1 MMKPEMNNKEMKK
14 EPYFS
19 VIIPAYNAERHIKK
33 SVKSI
38 LTNDYLDFEIII
50 VDDGSSDNTKSVC
63 KSLVDEDER
72 IVYIYQEN
80 SGPNVARNNA
90 IKHAKGKYILFLDA
104 DDELTKNSMKIISN
118 ELKSESY
125 DFVNFGISFIN
136 EKTNN
141 VTKKI
146 TYDRMI
152 LKNDEILNASMEGI
166 GVLSVCWS
174 KAISREFLL
183 KNNIEFIPD
192 KVHGRDII
200 FSRYLSLKAKKS
212 LVISNILVH
221 SFEVDDSFSR
231 TFSIK
236 NIKSAIQV
244 SDDLNKIFK
253 NENIDKDILNYAI
266 YKHLRYIS
274 ILASF
279 RLEEFISYSSAIK
292 LVKESFPSLT
302 YFKNCKKLK
311 DYLFVI
317 WLKFPRASFYIS
329 SLLKK
334 INIRPY

>member
-1 MMKPEMNNKEMKK
+1 MLDK
-14 EPYFS
+14 FFT
-19 VIIPAYNAERHIKK
+19 VIIPVYNADKYINK
-33 SVKSI
+33 SVSSI
-38 LTNDYLDFEIII
+38 LKNSFDNFEIII
-50 VDDGSSDNTKSVC
+50 VDDGSTDNTKAVC
-63 KSLVDEDER
+63 DNLVIEDKR
-72 IVYIYQEN
+72 VKYIFQEN
-80 SGPNVARNNA
+80 AGPNVARNNA
-90 IKHAKGKYILFLDA
+90 IKHAKGQYILFLDA
-104 DDELTKNSMKIISN
+104 DDELTKNSMKILSN

-166 GVLSVCWS
+166 GILSVCWS
-174 KAISREFLL
+174 KAINREFLL
-183 KNNIEFIPD
+183 KSDIEFIPD
-192 KVHGRDII
+192 KVHGRDMI
-200 FSRYLSLKAKKS
+200 FSRLLSLKSKKS
-212 LVISNILVH
+212 LVIPDIFVL

-236 NIKSAIQV
+236 NVKSAIQI

-253 NENIDKDILNYAI
+253 NENIDKDLLNYTI

-292 LVKESFPSLT
+292 LIKDSFPDLT
-302 YFKNCKKLK
+302 YFKNCKNLK
-311 DYLFVI
+311 DYLFVL
-317 WLKFPRASFYIS
+317 WLKFPRISFLVAF
-329 SLLKK
+329 LLKK
-334 INIRPY
+334 LNVRPY